1 MADQLISM
9 GIDATNETPI
19 FPILIGRNEDT
30 LAVSDYLYED
40 GIIGTA
46 IRPPTVPIGE
56 SRIRL
61 TVTAAHNKRTNR
73 LCVPITAKCYETVRI
88 MIIDNISSEDRDKR
102 ILGLV
107 KLSNLDK
114 LRRLRVVNIPNW

>member
-1 MADQLISM
+1 
-9 GIDATNETPI
+9 
-19 FPILIGRNEDT
+19 
-30 LAVSDYLYED
+30 
-40 GIIGTA
+40 
-46 IRPPTVPIGE
+46 
-56 SRIRL
+56 
-61 TVTAAHNKRTNR
+61 
-73 LCVPITAKCYETVRI
+73 